1 MVHNHSIISK
11 AVFHPINTSQTGLI
25 CNLHAFAKNE
35 TLHNASDI
43 PAAATPCTLARADM
57 GSPVHNS
64 EHCVQ
69 LGLGTLLLVLSRIMA

>member
-1 MVHNHSIISK
+1 MDHNHSIISK

-43 PAAATPCTLARADM
+43 PAVATPCTLARADM
-57 GSPVHNS
+57 EESCS
-64 EHCVQ
+64 Q
-69 LGLGTLLLVLSRIMA
+69 L